1 MRFYGFSVEPPTPPV
16 WTRTSRTKNSNTAYR
31 KHFTCTYNVNFLLYC
46 MYQKYVGKEFDLTV
60 DQPTVVPGAHEQVE
74 MGTVLE
80 REHEADEVVVDGVVG
95 ADEQCSLEV
104 HPGELGRTNR
114 YPRRTV

>member
-1 MRFYGFSVEPPTPPV
+1 
-16 WTRTSRTKNSNTAYR
+16 
-31 KHFTCTYNVNFLLYC
+31 
-46 MYQKYVGKEFDLTV
+46 
-60 DQPTVVPGAHEQVE
+60 